1 MGTLSK
7 VLPHGEGDVR
17 PVSWRTGGSGP
28 PAAPPPRAVSVVS
41 PVPQP
46 AGSAADA
53 DFEAQVHQQ
62 LQVAFDSGVR
72 EGETVARQKLEGEV
86 RRAAEQLAV
95 SASDWAASRAEI
107 IRRAEADVVQLS
119 LEIARRIL
127 HREVS
132 VDPAALSALVRA
144 ALEKL
149 ASQQICSVRVHPDQE
164 QMVRATLAQLGR
176 SSEIEVVAD
185 VAQSRGG
192 ALFETGSGS
201 LDASIET
208 QLREIERG
216 FADRLPERP

>member
-7 VLPHGEGDVR
+7 VLSHAESEVQ
-17 PVSWRTGGSGP
+17 PVSWRSSDSGGV
-28 PAAPPPRAVSVVS
+28 APPPRPVRPAPSSPTAAGAV
-41 PVPQP
+41 PT
-46 AGSAADA
+46 AEL
-53 DFEAQVHQQ
+53 EAQVHKQ
-62 LQVAFDSGVR
+62 LQIAFESGVQ
-72 EGETVARQKLEGEV
+72 EGEAAARQKLEGEV
-86 RRAAEQLAV
+86 RRAVEQLAV
-95 SASDWAASRAEI
+95 SAAELAASRKEALC
-107 IRRAEADVVQLS
+107 RAEADVVQLS

-149 ASQQICSVRVHPDQE
+149 ASQQICCVRVHPDQE
-164 QMVRATLAQLGR
+164 QLVRATLAQLGR
-176 SSEIEVVAD
+176 GSEIEIVAD

-216 FADRLPERP
+216 FADRLQERQ